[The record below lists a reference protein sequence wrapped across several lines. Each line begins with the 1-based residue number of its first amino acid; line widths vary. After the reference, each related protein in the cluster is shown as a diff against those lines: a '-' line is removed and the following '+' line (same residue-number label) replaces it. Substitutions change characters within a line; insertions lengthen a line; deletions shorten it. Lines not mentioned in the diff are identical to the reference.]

1 MVFVVPGKLESI
13 GEDGTRIP
21 LSEGDSCGEELLTWY
36 LEHSSVSTAQVADFG
51 LARLAYAANTHSE
64 EKLEE
69 SQGTAKDSAIVVGR
83 HNYYFVIKQEE
94 HKRKELEEKFNNVE
108 KDAEETRES
117 AKPKAQEH
125 SSDLRKHK
133 TAFIDLVS
141 NQRKLEAELSHAVKQ
156 VEATRQDL
164 ASMNE
169 KKEESD
175 LMAQKLSL
183 EMKKFH
189 KDLEQKDKILSAMLR
204 KSKLETTEKQMLLKE
219 VKLSKARR
227 KQAEQETQR
236 WKVVLEGKHERR
248 SLKSMLLNL
257 SSRMD
262 VFPDSRGVQH
272 SSTGSSNIANEPD
285 QLLAFPDHYLQQTN
299 GDLSILANAKH

>member
-1 MVFVVPGKLESI
+1 M
-13 GEDGTRIP
+13 
-21 LSEGDSCGEELLTWY
+21 
-36 LEHSSVSTAQVADFG
+36 
-51 LARLAYAANTHSE
+51 
-64 EKLEE
+64 
-69 SQGTAKDSAIVVGR
+69 
-83 HNYYFVIKQEE
+83 
-94 HKRKELEEKFNNVE
+94 
-108 KDAEETRES
+108 
-117 AKPKAQEH
+117 
-125 SSDLRKHK
+125 
-133 TAFIDLVS
+133 S

-262 VFPDSRGVQH
+262 VFPGSRGVQH

-299 GDLSILANAKH
+299 GDLCKINFFKLVLFLFLFVVGVWTIELPSPFVLLFCVQPFLPMLSIRKIVLELRQKGMQP

>member
-1 MVFVVPGKLESI
+1 MKKNIFRGQMLKIVGSFVTTLHVLGNSFVTLPNSRITNGRNLILSI
-13 GEDGTRIP
+13 KDFI
-21 LSEGDSCGEELLTWY
+21 
-36 LEHSSVSTAQVADFG
+36 VAHI
-51 LARLAYAANTHSE
+51 TS
-64 EKLEE
+64 
-69 SQGTAKDSAIVVGR
+69 
-83 HNYYFVIKQEE
+83 E

-117 AKPKAQEH
+117 ARPKAQEH

-262 VFPDSRGVQH
+262 VFPGSRGVQH

-299 GDLSILANAKH
+299 GDLSASTSLLLACKHMKNHTTKGVR